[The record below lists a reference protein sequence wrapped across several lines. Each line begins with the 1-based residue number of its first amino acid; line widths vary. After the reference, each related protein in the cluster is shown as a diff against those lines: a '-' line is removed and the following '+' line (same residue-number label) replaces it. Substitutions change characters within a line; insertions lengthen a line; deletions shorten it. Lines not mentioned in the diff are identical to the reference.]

1 MKEELFPHVPDKFHN
16 NGNDILVLG
25 IGNYL
30 MGDEG
35 VGVHFVNTVD
45 ESKFPNNI
53 TFMDGGTGGFLL
65 IPYLESHPVAIIVDA
80 TMDGKETG
88 TVSLLKPKFSNDFP
102 LSLSG
107 HNFGLKDMVEI
118 LTMFDRMPDIY
129 LYTVSIDKM
138 EPMVTELSPKVQAS
152 LAIVKGKVLQLIE
165 ELTIKKN
172 SFIEH

>member
-1 MKEELFPHVPDKFHN
+1 MTEELFPHISDRFHN
-16 NGNDILVLG
+16 NGNAILILG

-35 VGVHFVNTVD
+35 VGIHFVNTID
-45 ESKFPNNI
+45 ESEFPKNI

-65 IPYLESHPVAIIVDA
+65 IPYLESHPIAIIVDA
-80 TMDGKETG
+80 TMDGKEAG
-88 TVSLLKPKFSNDFP
+88 TITLLKPKFSNDFP

-138 EPMVTELSPKVQAS
+138 DPMVTILSPKVQAS
-152 LAIVKGKVLQLIE
+152 LAVVKNKVLNLIAELKTKNSILIE
-165 ELTIKKN
+165 
-172 SFIEH
+172 S